1 MSELRTGIAGGG
13 GQAVAGPAPSNA
25 PAQYRQP
32 VLSARHISKSF
43 GDIQVLFGIDFDV
56 LPGEVHALI
65 GENGAGKST
74 LMKILSGYHQPT
86 SGKLHLDAQEVILPP
101 DGQAE
106 DLGVVLIHQE
116 FNLAEQLSVEENIF
130 LGRELRRGW
139 FIDHSAM
146 RRQTEELLAHLNVDM
161 APDATVAS
169 LSVSQKQFV
178 EIARALSRKARVLI
192 MDEPTAVLTPDET
205 SAFFEQIRL
214 MRERGVGV
222 VLISHKLDEVKELA
236 NRVTVLRDGHQIIT
250 TDADELTEDDM
261 ARHMVGRDL
270 SDMFPPKNEPDF
282 DAPLVLEV
290 DGLSVGTALR
300 DVSFNLRKG
309 EILGF
314 AGLIGSGRSAL
325 FEAIIGLRQ
334 RTGGITRLNGET
346 VEMTALDQARD
357 RGIAYLTKDRKGQGL
372 LLNDGLKVN
381 LTLFALRQFSNK
393 GLIDD
398 TLEDAALERAIRR
411 FDIRVRDRSVPV
423 GALSGGN
430 QQKLLL
436 GKVLEIDPNILI
448 VDEPTRGIDVGTK
461 QQIYNFIAALA
472 AEGKSIVLI
481 SSEMPEIIGMSHRV
495 AVMRSGRLTG
505 ILQGE
510 EIEEHEIMRY
520 ATGLKSQ
527 GTADATGGTN
537 THADHV
543 A

>member
-1 MSELRTGIAGGG
+1 
-13 GQAVAGPAPSNA
+13 
-25 PAQYRQP
+25 
-32 VLSARHISKSF
+32 
-43 GDIQVLFGIDFDV
+43 
-56 LPGEVHALI
+56 
-65 GENGAGKST
+65 
-74 LMKILSGYHQPT
+74 
-86 SGKLHLDAQEVILPP
+86 
-101 DGQAE
+101 
-106 DLGVVLIHQE
+106 
-116 FNLAEQLSVEENIF
+116 
-130 LGRELRRGW
+130 
-139 FIDHSAM
+139 
-146 RRQTEELLAHLNVDM
+146 
-161 APDATVAS
+161 
-169 LSVSQKQFV
+169 
-178 EIARALSRKARVLI
+178 
-192 MDEPTAVLTPDET
+192 
-205 SAFFEQIRL
+205 
-214 MRERGVGV
+214 
-222 VLISHKLDEVKELA
+222 
-236 NRVTVLRDGHQIIT
+236 
-250 TDADELTEDDM
+250 
-261 ARHMVGRDL
+261 
-270 SDMFPPKNEPDF
+270 
-282 DAPLVLEV
+282 
-290 DGLSVGTALR
+290 
-300 DVSFNLRKG
+300 
-309 EILGF
+309 
-314 AGLIGSGRSAL
+314 

-334 RTGGITRLNGET
+334 RTAGTTRLNGET

-372 LLNDGLKVN
+372 LLNDGLKIN

-505 ILQGE
+505 ILQGD

-527 GTADATGGTN
+527 GTAEATGGNN
-537 THADHV
+537 TDADHV